1 MPKSVNF
8 AAEEDSFQ
16 SEIQRVFESQTNI
29 LVKQLKA
36 LEEEVLRCAS
46 MQMEKQAANGTSL
59 SDITAVVQGKA
70 EWLDQPRELQL
81 MQADFNDAETRQI
94 DRESVSSRNSAAS
107 HNHDS
112 LGPEAATAISSCP
125 GNFGLESMSTKR
137 YETYKN
143 RDTVHEFK
151 QLSSA
156 DSGLLE
162 GFTDVVKDRLS
173 LGKVTFSISVERFK
187 CVPSCIRDSL
197 QHLVEHPVVVKVVTL
212 LIILNAGIMA
222 VEADDTIKRSIQR
235 WQTAQTL
242 QSDHV
247 QMQDP
252 PQWFATADWI
262 FAFAFT
268 IECICRLLVYEV
280 SFFANEAYVWNWLDF
295 IVVVMAWAEIAL
307 AMNQNR
313 GGMPPLRLLRL
324 IRVIRSIRMIRS
336 LRFFAELRL
345 LLLSLAH
352 HVKPLMWSVFTLCLM
367 MFMFANVFLQLLSA
381 SLYQHQV
388 SATLEGDWSV
398 LLTDK
403 FASFSDAM
411 VSLFALITGGDSW
424 LVYYQAFN
432 EASTA
437 AGITLLIYMGAL
449 ILGVLNVISAVFVE
463 AAMSKAKSDHDICL
477 GEAQLTRKE
486 MASELIKVFHK
497 IDIEDTGHITWQQW
511 MDFLSTETGEKFIL
525 LFEVEL
531 MQARKMYEVL
541 DDDGDGEV
549 VIEEFVTGFMQICGS
564 VNKLDVEFSAGKT
577 NKMMRKLNKL
587 MSDLDFHLGTIQSQM
602 LQIVQSPA
610 FAAPPREDLQRRC
623 MIVSL

>member
-1 MPKSVNF
+1 
-8 AAEEDSFQ
+8 
-16 SEIQRVFESQTNI
+16 
-29 LVKQLKA
+29 
-36 LEEEVLRCAS
+36 
-46 MQMEKQAANGTSL
+46 
-59 SDITAVVQGKA
+59 
-70 EWLDQPRELQL
+70 
-81 MQADFNDAETRQI
+81 
-94 DRESVSSRNSAAS
+94 
-107 HNHDS
+107 
-112 LGPEAATAISSCP
+112 
-125 GNFGLESMSTKR
+125 
-137 YETYKN
+137 
-143 RDTVHEFK
+143 
-151 QLSSA
+151 
-156 DSGLLE
+156 
-162 GFTDVVKDRLS
+162 
-173 LGKVTFSISVERFK
+173 
-187 CVPSCIRDSL
+187 
-197 QHLVEHPVVVKVVTL
+197 
-212 LIILNAGIMA
+212 
-222 VEADDTIKRSIQR
+222 
-235 WQTAQTL
+235 
-242 QSDHV
+242 
-247 QMQDP
+247 
-252 PQWFATADWI
+252 
-262 FAFAFT
+262 
-268 IECICRLLVYEV
+268 
-280 SFFANEAYVWNWLDF
+280 
-295 IVVVMAWAEIAL
+295 
-307 AMNQNR
+307 
-313 GGMPPLRLLRL
+313 
-324 IRVIRSIRMIRS
+324 
-336 LRFFAELRL
+336 
-345 LLLSLAH
+345 
-352 HVKPLMWSVFTLCLM
+352 
-367 MFMFANVFLQLLSA
+367 
-381 SLYQHQV
+381 
-388 SATLEGDWSV
+388 V